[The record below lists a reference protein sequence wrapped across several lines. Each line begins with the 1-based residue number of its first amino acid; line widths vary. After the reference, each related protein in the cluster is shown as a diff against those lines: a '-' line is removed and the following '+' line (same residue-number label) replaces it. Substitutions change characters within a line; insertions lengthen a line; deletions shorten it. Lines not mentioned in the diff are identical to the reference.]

1 MKFKKVTRIYK
12 EANLSTMS
20 DIAYV
25 LLLLKK
31 CLHVLKNNMGNES
44 IEQAQ
49 DILFE
54 LMMTA
59 DRKTVEGERLFTY
72 YVYLNQC
79 LVQFRISPNQAE
91 LNRIIRAL
99 EELVAAWESIRVKG
113 KERKYRGSDI
123 RL

>member
-31 CLHVLKNNMGNES
+31 CLQVLKNNMGNES

-99 EELVAAWESIRVKG
+99 EELIAAWESVRVKG
-113 KERKYRGSDI
+113 KERKSRGSDI